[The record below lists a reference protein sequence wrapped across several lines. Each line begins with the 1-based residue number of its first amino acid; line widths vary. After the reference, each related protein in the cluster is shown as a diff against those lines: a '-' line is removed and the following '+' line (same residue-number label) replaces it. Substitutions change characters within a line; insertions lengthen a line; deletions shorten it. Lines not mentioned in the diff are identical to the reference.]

1 MISKAKADKAGACC
15 EPFEFVLGQ
24 SKENQKEGENGFHTV
39 LGLTP
44 YVDFCGSIY
53 LVAQN
58 LTRHDDIDKPESKVQ
73 SKSQIPGLGLS
84 LKSYTTQEG
93 IPSQGGQ

>member
-39 LGLTP
+39 
-44 YVDFCGSIY
+44 DFCGSIY

-73 SKSQIPGLGLS
+73 SNPTWAVTKILYHPG
-84 LKSYTTQEG
+84 EG
-93 IPSQGGQ
+93 ILSQGGQ